1 MRLLLYLAVIAV
13 VVAGLVWGAEGLR
26 DRGRRLRS
34 RDRGRMIDQGSLADA
49 AQAMATAIPGARLA
63 VVPGAGHLTPM
74 ERPEATTA
82 LLADFLTGLGLQG

>member
-34 RDRGRMIDQGSLADA
+34 RDRGRMIGQGSLADA
-49 AQAMATAIPGARLA
+49 AQAMASAPPPVRYA
-63 VVPGAGHLTPM
+63 
-74 ERPEATTA
+74 
-82 LLADFLTGLGLQG
+82 